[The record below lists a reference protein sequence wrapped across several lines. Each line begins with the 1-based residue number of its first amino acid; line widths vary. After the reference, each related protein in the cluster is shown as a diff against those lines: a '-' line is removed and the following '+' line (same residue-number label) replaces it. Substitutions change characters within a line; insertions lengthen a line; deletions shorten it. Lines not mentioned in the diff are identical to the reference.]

1 MIKVDINTLM
11 AVKPVLQEL
20 ANTKMPAKKSFQVLR
35 TLKAVDAEYASI
47 EEVQRNMIMNYGKKD
62 DQGEFVLNEEGTG
75 YLIAEEHRAA
85 FAKEMNELATSEIEL
100 DCAKLDI
107 EFFDGMDLTPNQ
119 LMAIEPFIDT
129 EEE

>member
-75 YLIAEEHRAA
+75 YLIAEEHQAA
-85 FAKEMNELATSEIEL
+85 FMKEMNELLTSEIEL
-100 DCAKLDI
+100 DCAKLS
-107 EFFDGMDLTPNQ
+107 MDLFDTMDLSPNQ
-119 LMAIEPFIDT
+119 LMIIESFIEMD
-129 EEE
+129 EE